1 MWYIALDSDSTRS
14 CVQLDI
20 VLLELLER
28 VKPQQSRQLLDMSH
42 LFADSLTQLVQNYL
56 AASGR
61 EQVDPT
67 PKAAN
72 TLTASSTAET

>member
-1 MWYIALDSDSTRS
+1 M
-14 CVQLDI
+14 
-20 VLLELLER
+20 LLELLER

-42 LFADSLTQLVQNYL
+42 LFADSLTQLVQNHL